1 MVVAVTTVTN
11 MWTTFISCTNLTTA
25 PTIPGSVT
33 NMGSTFYSCSAL
45 TGNIYIYSTEITDA
59 SSCFNNTSLTKN
71 IYIHYKHQNGMYTKT
86 YNSFIAAGY
95 KTDGSVNGVYLK
107 PIDGTT
113 YKLDVTNFSYTI
125 PSQYNIA
132 LTGYTGAS
140 ADVVVPALEGDIQ

>member
-1 MVVAVTTVTN
+1 MFNGCASLETVSN
-11 MWTTFISCTNLTTA
+11 IPS
-25 PTIPGSVT
+25 TIT

-95 KTDGSVNGVYLK
+95 KTDYGTYLK
-107 PIDGTT
+107 
-113 YKLDVTNFSYTI
+113 Y
-125 PSQYNIA
+125 IA
-132 LTGYTGAS
+132 EYLS
-140 ADVVVPALEGDIQ
+140 